1 MNSLVNCKIFFIKH
15 TRQLITIM
23 SSVKCHLKSEGGG
36 GGEMSDDEN
45 NEWAAGELMFFD
57 LINDEQSEEN
67 IWACARHRRY
77 GDASP

>member
-1 MNSLVNCKIFFIKH
+1 
-15 TRQLITIM
+15 M
-23 SSVKCHLKSEGGG
+23 SSVKCHLKSERG

-77 GDASP
+77 GDASPWTLLLFWTACVWGV

>member
-1 MNSLVNCKIFFIKH
+1 
-15 TRQLITIM
+15 M
-23 SSVKCHLKSEGGG
+23 SSVKCHLKSERG

-57 LINDEQSEEN
+57 LIKDEQSEEN

-77 GDASP
+77 GDASPWNLLLFWTACVWGV

>member
-1 MNSLVNCKIFFIKH
+1 
-15 TRQLITIM
+15 M
-23 SSVKCHLKSEGGG
+23 SSQEWKG

-57 LINDEQSEEN
+57 LIKDEQSEEN

-77 GDASP
+77 GDASPWNLLLFWTACVWGV

>member
-1 MNSLVNCKIFFIKH
+1 MKG
-15 TRQLITIM
+15 
-23 SSVKCHLKSEGGG
+23 GGG

-57 LINDEQSEEN
+57 LIKDEQSEEN